1 MAKEL
6 EAVVSRKVKPIVESA
21 MQKVLG
27 VTIDELS
34 NDISTK
40 LTNPLAGFVIDPKI
54 PFKQAK
60 RQFKATYLQRLLKIN
75 YGNISEVAKQA
86 AVDRRSIHRLV
97 KGTVDVAKIRREM
110 ELAYDIKQ
118 QAISHIIEDV
128 LGNYKNVLHPGK
140 LDEMYRNVST
150 VSKDILESLPEQ
162 PVTLKEAE
170 HEFEM
175 EYFKQ
180 ALKLNGSISQTAR
193 AVQLRYESL
202 YRKLKRL
209 GLV

>member
-1 MAKEL
+1 MQHVL
-6 EAVVSRKVKPIVESA
+6 IVSQHIF
-21 MQKVLG
+21 
-27 VTIDELS
+27 D
-34 NDISTK
+34 
-40 LTNPLAGFVIDPKI
+40 
-54 PFKQAK
+54 
-60 RQFKATYLQRLLKIN
+60 
-75 YGNISEVAKQA
+75 
-86 AVDRRSIHRLV
+86 
-97 KGTVDVAKIRREM
+97 DV
-110 ELAYDIKQ
+110 
-118 QAISHIIEDV
+118 HIIEDV